1 MYVLYNIFPAVL
13 LKRTDNLC
21 LLSFGGGI
29 VGLSWSGTKIVRGLM
44 PDLKTRML
52 FISHAWQYEQAY
64 LTLESWFD
72 AAPNFS
78 WKNCSVPSTH
88 ALPDKTTVGL
98 AAGITRQMNPA
109 QGVLII
115 AGMYAAHSGWIDY
128 EISEARRMNKTIIGI
143 RPWGQERLPV
153 KVQEAARVM
162 VNWNSQSVI
171 DAVRLYI

>member
-1 MYVLYNIFPAVL
+1 
-13 LKRTDNLC
+13 
-21 LLSFGGGI
+21 
-29 VGLSWSGTKIVRGLM
+29 M

-64 LTLESWFD
+64 LTLENWFN

-78 WKNCSVPSTH
+78 WKNCSIPSTH
-88 ALPDKTTVGL
+88 ALPDKTTAGL

-128 EISEARRMNKTIIGI
+128 EIAEARRMNKTIIGI
-143 RPWGQERLPV
+143 RPWGQERMPV
-153 KVQEAARVM
+153 KVQETADIM
-162 VNWNSQSVI
+162 VNWNSQSII
-171 DAVRLYI
+171 DAVRTYI